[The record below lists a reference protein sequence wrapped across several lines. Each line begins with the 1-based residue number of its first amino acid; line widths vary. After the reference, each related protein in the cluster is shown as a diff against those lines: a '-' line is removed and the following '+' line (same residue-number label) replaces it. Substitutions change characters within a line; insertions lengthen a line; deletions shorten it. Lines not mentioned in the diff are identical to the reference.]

1 MIREAEFK
9 DIVELNKLG
18 SNLIP
23 NFLKTYDLN
32 NYINN
37 SNYVVLIYEESN
49 IEAFLL
55 IRKNLDFYEI
65 EALYVNENQRKK
77 GIASKL
83 LTNFLDNYLK
93 NGEEI
98 ILEVNTNNTPAINLY
113 KKFAFFVINTRKKYY
128 NNEDAFVMKRVV

>member
-1 MIREAEFK
+1 MIREAEYK
-9 DIVELNKLG
+9 DINELNKLG
-18 SNLIP
+18 IELIP
-23 NFLKTYDLN
+23 NFLKTYELN

-37 SNYVVLIYEESN
+37 SNYVVLIYEEDN

-55 IRKNLDFYEI
+55 IRNNFDFYEI
-65 EALYVNENQRKK
+65 EALYVNEKYRKK

-83 LTNFLDNYLK
+83 LTFFLDNYSK
-93 NGEEI
+93 KDEEI
-98 ILEVNTNNTPAINLY
+98 ILEVNTNNEPAINLY

>member
-1 MIREAEFK
+1 MIQEASLS
-9 DIVELNKLG
+9 DIEKLNKLG
-18 SNLIP
+18 SKLIP

-37 SNYVVLIYEESN
+37 SNYIILVYEEYN
-49 IEAFLL
+49 IAAFLL
-55 IRKNLDFYEI
+55 IRNNLDFYEI
-65 EALYVNENQRKK
+65 EALYVDENHRKR

-83 LTNFLDNYLK
+83 LTFFLENYPK
-93 NGEEI
+93 KGEEI
-98 ILEVNTNNTPAINLY
+98 ILEVNVNNTPAINLY

>member
-1 MIREAEFK
+1 MIREAEYK
-9 DIVELNKLG
+9 DINELNELG
-18 SNLIP
+18 TKLIP

-37 SNYVVLIYEESN
+37 SNYIILVYEEEN

-65 EALYVNENQRKK
+65 EALYVNENYRKK

-83 LTNFLDNYLK
+83 LTFFLDNYSK
-93 NGEEI
+93 KDEEI
-98 ILEVNTNNTPAINLY
+98 ILEVNTNNEPAINLY
-113 KKFAFFVINTRKKYY
+113 RKFAFFVINTRKKYY
-128 NNEDAFVMKRVV
+128 NSEDAFVMKRVV